1 MNTEPKL
8 DEGTALLPTGPAAPP
23 LNDHWRSPKTLRR
36 MAAVALALL
45 GFAAATFAAGGRLG
59 YAKTYAFPTLDE
71 GKDDDVPA
79 QA

>member
-1 MNTEPKL
+1 MNTEPKV
-8 DEGTALLPTGPAAPP
+8 DEETALLPTGRAAPP

-36 MAAVALALL
+36 MAAVVVLL

-59 YAKTYAFPTLDE
+59 YAKTYAFPTLGE
-71 GKDDDVPA
+71 GTDDDVPA

>member
-1 MNTEPKL
+1 M
-8 DEGTALLPTGPAAPP
+8 
-23 LNDHWRSPKTLRR
+23 NDHWRSPKTLRR
-36 MAAVALALL
+36 MAAVVVLL

-79 QA
+79 QAYMERVAEGSTTLASPMVKSRDNL